1 MILKVCMPFV
11 YYPLYSFILS
21 IDYVHIY
28 IKVAVKTIV
37 TNGFGLHTSTL
48 FSSVLEKSDTNI
60 QGASKEYDHDL

>member
-1 MILKVCMPFV
+1 M
-11 YYPLYSFILS
+11 
-21 IDYVHIY
+21 HIY